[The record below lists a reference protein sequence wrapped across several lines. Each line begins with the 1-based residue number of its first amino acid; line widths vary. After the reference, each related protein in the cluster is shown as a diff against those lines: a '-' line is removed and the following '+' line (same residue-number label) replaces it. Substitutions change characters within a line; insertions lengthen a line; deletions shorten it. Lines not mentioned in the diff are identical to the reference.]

1 MSEQN
6 ELRDRIVSLCFD
18 YIDKDITNCVNA
30 FVACIGAAAIC
41 AAVLPPAARETL
53 IDEAEGSLLA
63 HANKRAKE
71 MRSGELDHAL
81 TGH

>member
-18 YIDKDITNCVNA
+18 YIDKDITNCVSA
-30 FVACIGAAAIC
+30 FVACVGATAIC

-53 IDEAEGSLLA
+53 IVEAEGSLLE
-63 HANKRAKE
+63 HANKRARE
-71 MRSGELDHAL
+71 MRSGELDQAL

>member
-6 ELRDRIVSLCFD
+6 ELRDQIVSLSFD
-18 YIDKDITNCVNA
+18 FIDKDINNCINA

-53 IDEAEGSLLA
+53 IVEAEGSLLK

-71 MRSGELDHAL
+71 MRSGELDRAL